1 MTLQE
6 QIDFFFAAPQ
16 PMQTSSPVSTLH
28 LNRREVQD
36 CLIGDVIA
44 EAAVA
49 ADPRERQRLFAS
61 VMVIAAGVD
70 LLGKFYAGSDKS
82 GGKGGVGDRIV
93 EFAEKFVFTGS
104 PSAREFAEVLYY
116 GCRNPMLH
124 SFTLHNDR
132 FRITQTNE
140 LRTAAIW
147 RATASDRSVSYVVSV
162 GGLYNAYVA
171 AIRRYE
177 EAVRTDSD
185 LQAKFGAMFP
195 NYGAIGVQTYV
206 LGRVTR

>member
-1 MTLQE
+1 MTLQA
-6 QIDFFFAAPQ
+6 QIDFFFASPL
-16 PMQTSSPVSTLH
+16 PMQTGSPLSTLH

-44 EAAVA
+44 EEAVV
-49 ADPRERQRLFAS
+49 ADPRERRRLFAA

-93 EFAEKFVFTGS
+93 EFAEKFVFTGK

-132 FRITQTNE
+132 FRITLTNE
-140 LRTAAIW
+140 LRTGAIW
-147 RATASDRSVSYVVSV
+147 RATAPDGSISYVVSV
-162 GGLYNAYVA
+162 EGLYTAYVA
-171 AIRRYE
+171 AIHRYE
-177 EAVRTDSD
+177 AVLRSDTD
-185 LQAKFGAMFP
+185 LQAKFSAMFP
-195 NYGAIGVQTYV
+195 NYGSIGVQSYI
-206 LGRVTR
+206 LSRVIR